1 MTVDELARAGD
12 IPVRT
17 IRDYQTLGL
26 LRPPQRRGRVG
37 VYDPEHLH
45 RLQLIGRLQA
55 RGYSLAGIRDLLDAW
70 ESGKNLPAILG
81 VEVGPGALDETPTE
95 FTATQLRGRIPGLT
109 GGRLRQAQAVGLI
122 HPRSRGRFVVR
133 SPALIA
139 LVADAVGAGLPL
151 TETLNLVGE
160 IRDRLG
166 GLADVVADRFVEGIW
181 TPGLASGRG
190 ADMEPL
196 LRRDRLLLIQAAA
209 SLLAHELGR
218 ALLAADTGD
227 ATGMGLRRA
236 IQTTQ
241 VGALVDT
248 KGTTTHAPGD

>member
-26 LRPPQRRGRVG
+26 LRPPERRGRVG
-37 VYDPEHLH
+37 VYSPEHLH
-45 RLQLIGRLQA
+45 RLQLIGRMQA
-55 RGYSLAGIRDLLDAW
+55 RGYSLAGIRDLVEAW

-81 VEVGPGALDETPTE
+81 VEVGPGALDETPTM
-95 FTATQLRGRIPGLT
+95 FTAGQLSKRIPGLS
-109 GGRLRQAQAVGLI
+109 GARLRQAQATGLI
-122 HPRSRGRFVVR
+122 HSSAGGRFVVR
-133 SPALIA
+133 SPALVA
-139 LVADAVGAGLPL
+139 LVADAVQAGLPL
-151 TETLNLVGE
+151 TDALELVRE

-181 TPGLASGRG
+181 KPALDEGRG

-196 LRRDRLLLIQAAA
+196 LRRDRVLLVQAAA

-218 ALLAADTGD
+218 ALSAAGSDDGS
-227 ATGMGLRRA
+227 GGQLRRA
-236 IQTTQ
+236 IQATQ
-241 VGALVDT
+241 VGAIVDT
-248 KGTTTHAPGD
+248 KGTTKHVTR